1 MRCPY
6 CNQDNTRV
14 VDSRPV
20 EETNSIRRRRLCDS
34 CGRRFTTYENVETIP
49 LTVIKKNL
57 NREQYDRN
65 KLINGVRRAC
75 YKRPIASDKLE
86 AMIDAI
92 EGDIFNAEDKE
103 ISSTKIGEI
112 VMSHLKDLDSVA
124 YVRFASV
131 YREFKD
137 VSTFMDELKKF
148 LNEKNPRQRAGIPAS
163 APESKIILG
172 IFPVLNQD
180 SRPIHF
186 WTTLV
191 MISFLLLM
199 SLTKQFHR

>member
-1 MRCPY
+1 MVSAAPA
-6 CNQDNTRV
+6 T
-14 VDSRPV
+14 
-20 EETNSIRRRRLCDS
+20 
-34 CGRRFTTYENVETIP
+34 
-49 LTVIKKNL
+49 
-57 NREQYDRN
+57 
-65 KLINGVRRAC
+65 
-75 YKRPIASDKLE
+75 KRPIASDKLE

-148 LNEKNPRQRAGIPAS
+148 LN
-163 APESKIILG
+163 
-172 IFPVLNQD
+172 
-180 SRPIHF
+180 
-186 WTTLV
+186 
-191 MISFLLLM
+191 
-199 SLTKQFHR
+199 

>member
-57 NREQYDRN
+57 NREQCDRN

-92 EGDIFNAEDKE
+92 EGDIFNTEDKE

-148 LNEKNPRQRAGIPAS
+148 LN
-163 APESKIILG
+163 
-172 IFPVLNQD
+172 
-180 SRPIHF
+180 
-186 WTTLV
+186 
-191 MISFLLLM
+191 
-199 SLTKQFHR
+199 

>member
-1 MRCPY
+1 MCIRDR
-6 CNQDNTRV
+6 NQTAYEGAQKACEKYGYELAYTENLEVADISAAFADYASAVSYTH
-14 VDSRPV
+14 
-20 EETNSIRRRRLCDS
+20 L
-34 CGRRFTTYENVETIP
+34 RFTTYENVETIP

-86 AMIDAI
+86 TMIDAI

-148 LNEKNPRQRAGIPAS
+148 LN
-163 APESKIILG
+163 
-172 IFPVLNQD
+172 
-180 SRPIHF
+180 
-186 WTTLV
+186 
-191 MISFLLLM
+191 
-199 SLTKQFHR
+199 

>member
-57 NREQYDRN
+57 NREQYDRS

-92 EGDIFNAEDKE
+92 EGDIFSTEDKE

-148 LNEKNPRQRAGIPAS
+148 MN
-163 APESKIILG
+163 
-172 IFPVLNQD
+172 
-180 SRPIHF
+180 
-186 WTTLV
+186 
-191 MISFLLLM
+191 
-199 SLTKQFHR
+199 

>member
-34 CGRRFTTYENVETIP
+34 CGRRFTTYENVETIT

-57 NREQYDRN
+57 NREKYDRN

-86 AMIDAI
+86 SMIDAI

-137 VSTFMDELKKF
+137 VCTFMDELKKF
-148 LNEKNPRQRAGIPAS
+148 LN
-163 APESKIILG
+163 
-172 IFPVLNQD
+172 
-180 SRPIHF
+180 
-186 WTTLV
+186 
-191 MISFLLLM
+191 
-199 SLTKQFHR
+199 

>member
-57 NREQYDRN
+57 NREQCDRN

-148 LNEKNPRQRAGIPAS
+148 FN
-163 APESKIILG
+163 
-172 IFPVLNQD
+172 
-180 SRPIHF
+180 
-186 WTTLV
+186 
-191 MISFLLLM
+191 
-199 SLTKQFHR
+199 

>member
-75 YKRPIASDKLE
+75 DKRPIASDKLE

-148 LNEKNPRQRAGIPAS
+148 LN
-163 APESKIILG
+163 
-172 IFPVLNQD
+172 
-180 SRPIHF
+180 
-186 WTTLV
+186 
-191 MISFLLLM
+191 
-199 SLTKQFHR
+199 